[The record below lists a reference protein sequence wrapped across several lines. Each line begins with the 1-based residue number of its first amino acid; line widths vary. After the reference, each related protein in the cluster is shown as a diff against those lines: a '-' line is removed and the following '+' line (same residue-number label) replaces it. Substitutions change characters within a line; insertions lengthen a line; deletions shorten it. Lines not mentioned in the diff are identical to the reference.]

1 MNAMVV
7 DTSVVMCVLL
17 NEPGLDKAVRA
28 SEGAFISSVNIAE
41 IVAKCIEKDISDRLA
56 LLFLPDSNVSVIDFD
71 IESATVA
78 GRLWKKASKGVL
90 SLGDRACIATAIRH
104 GRTAVT
110 ADRVWSTLDLG
121 CKIELIR

>member
-1 MNAMVV
+1 MNALVI

-56 LLFLPDSNVSVIDFD
+56 LLFLHDSNVSVIDFD

-104 GRTAVT
+104 GGTAVT